1 MCGDRGYM
9 GTLFSTECCCVPK
22 KKKRSIKTH
31 TSTHRG
37 KKNGIDCNSI
47 NLKRHRFDP
56 WVRKMPWRKKR
67 YPTLIKFLENP
78 MDREAWSP
86 WGGKELERIERLN
99 NNRYV

>member
-1 MCGDRGYM
+1 M
-9 GTLFSTECCCVPK
+9 GTGGIWELCFPLSVVVYLK
-22 KKKRSIKTH
+22 KK
-31 TSTHRG
+31 

-56 WVRKMPWRKKR
+56 WIRKTPWRKKR

-78 MDREAWSP
+78 MDRGAWSL

>member
-22 KKKRSIKTH
+22 KKKKH
-31 TSTHRG
+31 
-37 KKNGIDCNSI
+37 GIDCNSI

-56 WVRKMPWRKKR
+56 WIRKTPWRKKR

-78 MDREAWSP
+78 MDRGAWSL